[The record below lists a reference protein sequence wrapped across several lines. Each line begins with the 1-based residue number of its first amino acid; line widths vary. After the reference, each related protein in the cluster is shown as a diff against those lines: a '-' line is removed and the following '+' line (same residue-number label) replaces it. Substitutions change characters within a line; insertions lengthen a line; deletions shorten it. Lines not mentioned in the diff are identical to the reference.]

1 MRWPIR
7 TQIMIPLFTLLLGVV
22 GISSLIALASA
33 QRARRQVENQVR
45 DIARTLD
52 EAEIPLN
59 DVVLKYLRGLS
70 GAELLF
76 VGPNGNQLSSFAEE
90 GGALPHFEPLGEVS
104 DWSHL
109 HLGEPI
115 TVGSKKYLASGV
127 HLQLPKRTRPG
138 GPAYQTLYIL
148 YPEGLWQDALWEA
161 VWPSLFLGGFVGIA
175 SLALAVGV
183 SHRLG
188 TRIQELE
195 RRTRLIAGGDF
206 SPMPLPSR
214 QDELRDLGQ
223 SVNEMAAR
231 LAQLQETVQKT
242 ERLRLLGQLS
252 GGLAHQLR
260 NGIAGARLAV
270 QLHAGDCSSPGGEA
284 LQVALRQLALLEAH
298 LRRFLALG
306 QNDEPHRERCSLLG
320 LIRDVEALLCPQFR
334 HAEINWR
341 WQPPLQDYLV
351 EGNPD
356 QLAQLLLNVLSNG
369 MEAAGPGGWVGLAIR
384 PGQYEAN
391 GSTTCSRVV
400 IEVTDSGQGPPPEIA
415 DRLFE
420 VFVTGKKEG
429 VGLGLAV
436 ARQVAEAHGGSLVW
450 QRRNNH
456 TSFTISLPVADPAQE
471 EQTS

>member
-1 MRWPIR
+1 M
-7 TQIMIPLFTLLLGVV
+7 QLMIPLFTLLLGVV
-22 GISSLIALASA
+22 GISSWTAIASA
-33 QRARRQVENQVR
+33 HRARRQVENQVR

-76 VGPNGNQLSSFAEE
+76 VGAKGSQLSSFSEE
-90 GGALPHFEPLGEVS
+90 AEPLPQFEALS
-104 DWSHL
+104 EDADWSRL
-109 HLGEPI
+109 HLGEPVL
-115 TVGSKKYLASGV
+115 VGGKKYLASGV
-127 HLQLPKRTRPG
+127 HLHLPKRTRPG

-148 YPEGLWQDALWEA
+148 YPESLWQDALWEA
-161 VWPSLFLGGFVGIA
+161 VWPSLVLGGFVGVA
-175 SLALAVGV
+175 SLGLAIGV

-206 SPMPLPSR
+206 SPMHLPDR
-214 QDELRDLGQ
+214 RDELRDLGQ
-223 SVNEMAAR
+223 SVNDMAAR
-231 LAQLQETVQKT
+231 LARLQETVQKT

-270 QLHAGDCSSPGGEA
+270 QLHAGECSSSEGEA

-306 QNDEPHRERCSLLG
+306 QDGVPCREPCSLLT
-320 LIRDVEALLCPQFR
+320 LIRDVEALLSPQFR
-334 HAEINWR
+334 HAGIDWR
-341 WQPPLQDYLV
+341 WQPPSHDYLI

-356 QLAQLLLNVLSNG
+356 QLAQLFLNVLSNG
-369 MEAAGPGGWVGLAIR
+369 MEAAGPGGWVSLAIR
-384 PGQYEAN
+384 GQNEAKLSGAN
-391 GSTTCSRVV
+391 GSSAQSMLE
-400 IEVTDSGQGPPPEIA
+400 IEVTDSGLGPPPEIA

-436 ARQVAEAHGGSLVW
+436 ARQVAEAHGGNLVW
-450 QRRNNH
+450 NRQNDR
-456 TSFTISLPVADPAQE
+456 TSFTITLPAADPVPK